1 MEEKKAPTILESLKI
16 DLLKNKW
23 VARLLF
29 LAVLLIRSITRLYP
43 VGDPDFS
50 KVEKWYTQYRESGP
64 AQAASLGLPP
74 FTAGNFLFRGFEI
87 FLFFIFI
94 FIGLLYLALYLS
106 DKVEMTTGSGLM
118 RYIRRFPALLFFV
131 FALSSIFAVPLLMM
145 PPLAFLILAP
155 LVLAPSLIIQ
165 EQMNSINAALASI
178 KKTTGI
184 KLPIFLTILIHG
196 LFFITLNILFSMLMD
211 PTIKPFYFIEG
222 FLVAFYVLSLSRLIG
237 ILYEISKAREKAS
250 ENPEQHA

>member
-1 MEEKKAPTILESLKI
+1 MESLKI

-29 LAVLLIRSITRLYP
+29 LAIFLIRSITRLYP
-43 VGDPDFS
+43 VGDPNFS
-50 KVEKWYTQYRESGP
+50 HVEKWYAQYRELGP

-87 FLFFIFI
+87 LLFFIFI
-94 FIGLLYLALYLS
+94 FMGLLYLAIYLS
-106 DKVEMTTGSGLM
+106 DKVEMSAGSAFM
-118 RYIRRFPALLFFV
+118 RYFKRLPALMFFV
-131 FALSSIFAVPLLMM
+131 FALSSIFAVPLLMI

-155 LVLAPSLIIQ
+155 LALAPSLIIQ

-184 KLPIFLTILIHG
+184 KLPIFLTLLIHG
-196 LFFITLNILFSMLMD
+196 LFFFSLNFFVALLMD

-222 FLVAFYVLSLSRLIG
+222 FMVAFYVLSLSRLVG
-237 ILYEISKAREKAS
+237 IVYDISEAREKAS
-250 ENPEQHA
+250 GNTEPHV